1 MKTGK
6 ARVHSRWPAA
16 PAFVIALL
24 VAGDFVLGARISE
37 AQVLWGSSSKNGP
50 NPSSVFTIDTATGLA
65 TLVGP
70 TGLGDGVSGV
80 KFDPLSG
87 TMYGI
92 LGSACTGARLITI
105 DTATGAG
112 TVIGALVGAGFDGSS
127 NNFCAGGSDALAF
140 APDGTLYAGGY
151 VLGATSLLRVEK
163 STGAVLEAH
172 ATPSSLVGLAFDPA
186 GVLWASHGNS
196 SFSFALHTI
205 DPATGAE
212 TSTLPLSEPVI
223 VSDLAFAADGT
234 LYASL
239 PSENNLATVD
249 TASGLVTRIG
259 SFGPAAGKISGLAL
273 ASPVSQLTA
282 LAPALL
288 WVGLK
293 NSDDTAAAF
302 DLRVELARN
311 GEPVTSGVARCVTGL
326 ARQSASVPVAFD
338 SFPAVSVKPGDVF
351 SLKVSNRMGTNADD
365 TKCKVPGATH
375 TSAVGLRLS
384 YDSASHGSR
393 FDGTITPNPAE
404 SYFLHSDG
412 SACSTP
418 GLASAGVTTRF
429 LDDSAPPATSDKCSD
444 SSSGNSGGVNGWKEI
459 GTWILT
465 KS

>member
-6 ARVHSRWPAA
+6 ALLHSLWPAA
-16 PAFVIALL
+16 PAFVIVLL
-24 VAGDFVLGARISE
+24 VAGSLVLGAQVTE
-37 AQVLWGSSSKNGP
+37 AQVLWGSSSKGGA
-50 NPSSVFTIDTATGLA
+50 NPSSVFTLDTATGLA

-70 TGLGDGVSGV
+70 SGLGDGVSGI
-80 KFDPLSG
+80 KFDTLSG

-92 LGSACTGARLITI
+92 LGSGCTGARLITI

-112 TVIGALVGAGFDGSS
+112 TVVGALVGAGFDGTTG
-127 NNFCAGGSDALAF
+127 CGGGSDALAF
-140 APDGTLYAGGY
+140 APDGTLYAAGTSF
-151 VLGATSLLRVEK
+151 GATSLLKVEK
-163 STGAVLEAH
+163 STGVVLELH
-172 ATPSSLVGLAFDPA
+172 PTPTYVAGLAFDPS

-196 SFSFALHTI
+196 SFTFALHTV
-205 DPATGAE
+205 DPATGAQ
-212 TSTLPLSEPVI
+212 TSTLLLSEPVV

-259 SFGPAAGKISGLAL
+259 SFGPAAGRISGLAL
-273 ASPVSQLTA
+273 ASAVSQLTA
-282 LAPALL
+282 LAPARL

-293 NSDDTAAAF
+293 NSNDGAAAF

-326 ARQSASVPVAFD
+326 ARQPAIVPVAFD
-338 SFPAVSVKPGDVF
+338 SFPAISVESGDVF
-351 SLKVSNRMGTNADD
+351 SLKVSNRMGTNTDD
-365 TKCKVPGATH
+365 TKCRVPGITH
-375 TSAVGLRLS
+375 TSAVGLRLY
-384 YDSASHGSR
+384 YDSASHGSHL
-393 FDGTITPNPAE
+393 DAEITPKPAV

-412 SACSTP
+412 TACSTP
-418 GLASAGVTTRF
+418 GLGNSGTTTRF
-429 LDDSAPPATSDKCSD
+429 LDDSAPAAPSDKCSE
-444 SSSGNSGGVNGWKEI
+444 SASGNSGGVNAWKEI